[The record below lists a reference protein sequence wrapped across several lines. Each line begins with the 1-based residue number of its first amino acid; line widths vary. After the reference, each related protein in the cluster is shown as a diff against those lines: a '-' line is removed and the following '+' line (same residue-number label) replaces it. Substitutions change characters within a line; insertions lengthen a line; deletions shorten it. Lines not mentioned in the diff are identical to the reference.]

1 MTSFLFSIATWF
13 SEVVH
18 EFDWSKQETTR
29 EQFYLLLSFKQ
40 KCTALVLLRKTANSV
55 VNTFDK
61 ILAYEQSARIVCKKY
76 LPLWLTYTNH
86 ASLEWDLLL
95 KENIMYSWR
104 FHYCYQIQSSLYMTN
119 LTNGI
124 LFLPNGD
131 RSFEIAECIVN
142 IPTSDHA
149 QTRRN
154 NTAECFSRFR
164 MNVGVKSFKLRAHL
178 DWSLA
183 LLCISLVVPLKDI
196 RLFSLTTF
204 LLLFSCY
211 EHSGSVIK

>member
-1 MTSFLFSIATWF
+1 M
-13 SEVVH
+13 
-18 EFDWSKQETTR
+18 
-29 EQFYLLLSFKQ
+29 
-40 KCTALVLLRKTANSV
+40 
-55 VNTFDK
+55 
-61 ILAYEQSARIVCKKY
+61 
-76 LPLWLTYTNH
+76 
-86 ASLEWDLLL
+86 L

-104 FHYCYQIQSSLYMTN
+104 FHYCYQIQSNLYITN
-119 LTNGI
+119 LPTNAI